1 MKAWEANSVL
11 FFLPTI
17 WWLEALKR
25 REKIIRE
32 NAFKQK
38 KKNRLK
44 FNPGLA
50 LIGFRTTGSCF
61 FGLFCFILFSQR
73 CRNYSL
79 DFITSKHD
87 LRAWKVTETRVWR
100 MTHLVEPNENNG
112 QIILLCQTLWDD
124 NDNDHNYDVGYK
136 SFFFLFWSQWFFAHF
151 RNCPINTG
159 LGRRTSC
166 RDKRWS
172 HQIWGT
178 WCSKITHSSGPPHIR
193 FLVPI
198 KAFLASLEISVI
210 YISST
215 CTSWFLSKTDTF
227 LTGATCPSYRD
238 VRLIES
244 QLKWAKNGRDKL

>member
-1 MKAWEANSVL
+1 
-11 FFLPTI
+11 
-17 WWLEALKR
+17 
-25 REKIIRE
+25 
-32 NAFKQK
+32 
-38 KKNRLK
+38 
-44 FNPGLA
+44 
-50 LIGFRTTGSCF
+50 
-61 FGLFCFILFSQR
+61 
-73 CRNYSL
+73 
-79 DFITSKHD
+79 
-87 LRAWKVTETRVWR
+87 

-124 NDNDHNYDVGYK
+124 NDHDHNDDVGYK

-198 KAFLASLEISVI
+198 KAFLASLEISVV

-227 LTGATCPSYRD
+227 LTGAMCPSYRD

-244 QLKWAKNGRDKL
+244 QLKWAKNGRDKLYLSVLTRCSLIKSSLYFLKRETHYRKFCLVEKKIHAALQTTLFRVSLTILDWKPRTSIL

>member
-1 MKAWEANSVL
+1 M
-11 FFLPTI
+11 I
-17 WWLEALKR
+17 MIM
-25 REKIIRE
+25 IIMM
-32 NAFKQK
+32 
-38 KKNRLK
+38 
-44 FNPGLA
+44 
-50 LIGFRTTGSCF
+50 T
-61 FGLFCFILFSQR
+61 
-73 CRNYSL
+73 L
-79 DFITSKHD
+79 DI
-87 LRAWKVTETRVWR
+87 RV
-100 MTHLVEPNENNG
+100 
-112 QIILLCQTLWDD
+112 
-124 NDNDHNYDVGYK
+124 
-136 SFFFLFWSQWFFAHF
+136 FFFLFWSQWFFAYF

-198 KAFLASLEISVI
+198 KAFLASLEISVV

-227 LTGATCPSYRD
+227 LTGAMCPSYRD

-244 QLKWAKNGRDKL
+244 TKMSKEWKGQTLAIRLTEVFFD